1 MDSKALMA
9 RAARERNRY
18 VDGTAGLVAN
28 HSPNEPGDFVA
39 QGGTAAAR
47 EYGSEI
53 PRIIRLNGPYGV
65 DTAIQRSQPAGCD
78 TVVDEPSADPGC
90 DKLFA
95 SHDAVWA
102 GQRADLAIQCIAPG

>member
-1 MDSKALMA
+1 
-9 RAARERNRY
+9 
-18 VDGTAGLVAN
+18 
-28 HSPNEPGDFVA
+28 VA
-39 QGGTAAAR
+39 QHGTVSTR
-47 EYGSEI
+47 EHRGQI
-53 PRIIRLNGPYGV
+53 RRIIRLDGP
-65 DTAIQRSQPAGCD
+65 DCIHASIHRPQPAGCD